1 MNLYQI
7 CLKCEK
13 TLVQATHGMECL
25 VCGTQWPADRGIP
38 SYDSAKYYGE
48 VSQETML
55 DLIALAEKGHWR
67 TAARTMFG
75 DSNPELYHYMADLN
89 RASWIPILPI
99 GPHSTVL
106 DVNSGLG
113 AVTHALAL
121 NYHHVVSVEPVAEMA
136 RFAKLRLNQEGLTNV
151 ELVQTTLSVLPFSK
165 GTFDL
170 IVLNGVL
177 EWVRQW
183 RNSRTSTEAQIEAL
197 KDLRRLL
204 KPHGVLVIGSE
215 NRTAHTRFLHRTD
228 YAPGQFTD
236 RMLRWFPSFCRRP
249 KSPGFYRS
257 LMDPTTAHRPYTH
270 TPHGYLKLLRQA
282 GFGSVDLWWP
292 PNGYNSPHTLFRASS
307 RVAIKAH
314 WDHERRDKDRL
325 HGYAIARQ
333 IRHWALVDTGLIHM
347 MFPDV
352 IMIATSMSKHDKRLH
367 TAVPVL
373 AAFEQFLA
381 IAPESSANTVGS
393 RHNRYYADSL
403 TTHPYRNKTVINVVS
418 FNNEPAVVK
427 VANVRLQGAET
438 VQRSYHKLQ
447 RLSSRF
453 DASDLLLAGS
463 IPSPLAVV
471 RVGSQ
476 LATMER
482 SARGTRLVDLILH
495 QRYFRCR
502 ERVRTHLEQIT
513 SWLIASKPALDALE
527 SDSLFEP
534 IPLGWLLAPDGDS
547 AAADGS
553 IPEHFS
559 GVQHG
564 DFYPENIFIDETSG
578 HISVIDWDDCGT
590 GYPPLFDWFCLVTGL
605 YYYSERVPG
614 IAARQT
620 AEFLSFRQTYFAA
633 SWFSDLILS
642 LSHRLCQSLRLD
654 SARLLDYFRS
664 YIIVRYR
671 QCCRGG
677 GSFFPHLY
685 KQYYEFLLKNQK
697 QCCFWQSPGP

>member
-1 MNLYQI
+1 MNVYQI

-13 TLVQATHGMECL
+13 TLVHGTRRMECL
-25 VCGTQWPADRGIP
+25 VCGTQWPVDRGIP
-38 SYDSAKYYGE
+38 SYDSAQYYGE

-67 TAARTMFG
+67 SAARTMFE
-75 DSNPELYHYMADLN
+75 DSNPELYNYVADLN

-136 RFAKLRLNQEGLTNV
+136 RFAKVRLDQEGLKNV
-151 ELVQTTLSVLPFSK
+151 ELVHTTLDVLPFSK
-165 GTFDL
+165 STFDL

-183 RNSRTSTEAQIEAL
+183 RSSRTSREAQIEAL

-215 NRTAHTRFLHRTD
+215 NRIGYTRFLHRTD
-228 YAPGQFTD
+228 HAPGQFTN
-236 RMLRWFPSFCRRP
+236 RMVRWFASLYRRL
-249 KSPGFYRS
+249 KKPGFYRS
-257 LMDPTTAHRPYTH
+257 LMDPTKGHRRYTH
-270 TPHGYLKLLRQA
+270 TPQGYLNLLRQA
-282 GFGSVDLWWP
+282 GFPLVDLWWP

-307 RVAIKAH
+307 RVAIKAY
-314 WDHERRDKDRL
+314 WDYERRYKDRL
-325 HGYAIARQ
+325 HGYALARH
-333 IRHWALVDTGLIHM
+333 IRHWALVDTHLIHM

-352 IMIATSMSKHDKRLH
+352 IMIATPISQRDKQLH
-367 TAVPVL
+367 RAVPLL
-373 AAFEQFLA
+373 AAFEERLPVE
-381 IAPESSANTVGS
+381 PESSANAVGL
-393 RHNRYYADSL
+393 RDNPYYADSL

-418 FNNEPAVVK
+418 CNNETAVVK
-427 VANVRLQGAET
+427 VANVRLPGAET
-438 VQRSYHKLQ
+438 VRRSYHKLQ
-447 RLSSRF
+447 RLSSSF
-453 DASDLLLAGS
+453 DGSDLLLAGS

-471 RVGSQ
+471 RVGSL

-495 QRYFRCR
+495 QQYFDSRD
-502 ERVRTHLEQIT
+502 RVRTHLERIT
-513 SWLIASKPALDALE
+513 SWLIASKPALDALG

-534 IPLGWLLAPDGDS
+534 IPLGWFLAPDGDR
-547 AAADGS
+547 AAAHGS

-564 DFYPENIFIDETSG
+564 DFYPENIFVDETSG
-578 HISVIDWDDCGT
+578 QISVVDWDDCGT
-590 GYPPLFDWFCLVTGL
+590 GYPPLFDWFCVVTGL
-605 YYYSERVPG
+605 SYTERVPRFRAG
-614 IAARQT
+614 QT
-620 AEFLSFRQTYFAA
+620 AEFMSFRQTYFAA

-654 SARLLDYFRS
+654 SATLLDYFRS

-671 QCCRGG
+671 QCCRGP
-677 GSFFPHLY
+677 GSVFPHLY
-685 KQYYEFLLKNQK
+685 KQYYDFLLRNQK
-697 QCCFWQSPGP
+697 QCCFWQSPGA

>member
-1 MNLYQI
+1 VPQI
-7 CLKCEK
+7 CLTCEQP
-13 TLVQATHGMECL
+13 LVQGTRRMECL
-25 VCGTQWPADRGIP
+25 VCGTHWPLDRGIP
-38 SYDSAKYYGE
+38 SYDSANYYEE
-48 VSQETML
+48 VSQETIL

-67 TAARTMFG
+67 TAVRTMFE
-75 DSNPELYHYMADLN
+75 DSNPELYHYVADMN

-99 GPHSTVL
+99 GPHGTVL

-121 NYHHVVSVEPVAEMA
+121 SYHHVVSVEPVAEMA
-136 RFAKLRLNQEGLTNV
+136 RFAKIRLDQEGLKNV
-151 ELVQTTLSVLPFSK
+151 ELVHTTLGVLPFSN

-183 RNSRTSTEAQIEAL
+183 RSSRTSREAQIEAL

-204 KPHGVLVIGSE
+204 KPDGVLVIGSE
-215 NRTAHTRFLHRTD
+215 NRIAYTRFLHRTD
-228 YAPGQFTD
+228 RAPDQFPNP
-236 RMLRWFPSFCRRP
+236 RVRWFASLYRRL
-249 KSPGFYRS
+249 KRPGFYRS
-257 LMDPTTAHRPYTH
+257 LMDPTKGHRPYTH
-270 TPHGYLKLLRQA
+270 TPHGYLNLLRQA
-282 GFGSVDLWWP
+282 GFPLVDVWWP

-325 HGYAIARQ
+325 HGYALARQ
-333 IRHWALVDTGLIHM
+333 IRHWVLVDTGLIHM

-352 IMIATSMSKHDKRLH
+352 IMIATPIGQRDKQLH
-367 TAVPVL
+367 RVVPLL
-373 AAFEQFLA
+373 AAFEERLPVE
-381 IAPESSANTVGS
+381 PESSINAVGS
-393 RHNRYYADSL
+393 RDNRYYADSL
-403 TTHPYRNKTVINVVS
+403 TTYPYKNKTVINVVS
-418 FNNEPAVVK
+418 CNNETAVVK
-427 VANVRLQGAET
+427 VANVRLSGAET
-438 VQRSYHKLQ
+438 IHRSYQKLR
-447 RLSSRF
+447 RLSASF
-453 DASDLLLAGS
+453 DGSDALLAGS

-471 RVGSQ
+471 RVGSL

-495 QRYFRCR
+495 QQYFSSR
-502 ERVRTHLEQIT
+502 ERVRTHLERIT
-513 SWLIASKPALDALE
+513 SWLIASKPALDALG
-527 SDSLFEP
+527 SDRLFEP

-547 AAADGS
+547 AVADGS

-605 YYYSERVPG
+605 YYYTERVPRF
-614 IAARQT
+614 AARQT
-620 AEFLSFRQTYFAA
+620 AEFSSFRQTYFAA

-654 SARLLDYFRS
+654 SARLSDYFRS

-671 QCCRGG
+671 QCCRGA

-697 QCCFWQSPGP
+697 RCCFWQSPGP

>member
-1 MNLYQI
+1 MNVYQI

-13 TLVQATHGMECL
+13 TLMQGTRGMECL
-25 VCGTQWPADRGIP
+25 VCGTQWPVDRGIP

-75 DSNPELYHYMADLN
+75 DSNPELYHYVADLN

-136 RFAKLRLNQEGLTNV
+136 RFAKVRLNQEGLKNV

-177 EWVRQW
+177 EWVREW
-183 RNSRTSTEAQIEAL
+183 RSSRTSREAQIEAL
-197 KDLRRLL
+197 KNLRRLL

-215 NRTAHTRFLHRTD
+215 NRIAHTRFLHRTD
-228 YAPGQFTD
+228 HAPGQFTN
-236 RMLRWFPSFCRRP
+236 RMVRWFPSLYRRL
-249 KSPGFYRS
+249 KRPGFYRS
-257 LMDPTTAHRPYTH
+257 LVDPAKVHRPYTH
-270 TPHGYLKLLRQA
+270 TPHGYLNLLRQA
-282 GFGSVDLWWP
+282 GFPLVDLWWP
-292 PNGYNSPHTLFRASS
+292 PNGYNSPHTLFRVSS

-314 WDHERRDKDRL
+314 WEHERRDKDRV
-325 HGYAIARQ
+325 HGFALARR

-352 IMIATSMSKHDKRLH
+352 IMIATPISKRDKQLH
-367 TAVPVL
+367 RPVPLL
-373 AAFEQFLA
+373 AAFEECLP
-381 IAPESSANTVGS
+381 IEPESSANAVGS
-393 RHNRYYADSL
+393 RDNRYYADSL
-403 TTHPYRNKTVINVVS
+403 TTHPYRNKTVIKVVS
-418 FNNEPAVVK
+418 CKNETAVVK

-438 VQRSYHKLQ
+438 VHRSYHKLQ
-447 RLSSRF
+447 RLSSSF
-453 DASDLLLAGS
+453 DGSDLLLAGS
-463 IPSPLAVV
+463 VPSPLAVA
-471 RVGSQ
+471 RVGSL

-495 QRYFRCR
+495 QQYFSSR
-502 ERVRTHLEQIT
+502 ERVRTHLERIT
-513 SWLIASKPALDALE
+513 SWLIASKPALDALG
-527 SDSLFEP
+527 SDRLFEP

-547 AAADGS
+547 AVADGS

-605 YYYSERVPG
+605 YYYTERVPRF
-614 IAARQT
+614 AARQT
-620 AEFLSFRQTYFAA
+620 AEFSSFRQTYFAA

-654 SARLLDYFRS
+654 SARLSDYFRS

-671 QCCRGG
+671 QCCRGA

-697 QCCFWQSPGP
+697 RCCFWQSPGP